1 MVGVRMMSNSSLVT
15 VSTLSQHRSVGRNKQ
30 ITKITIHHAAGVLS
44 VESMLGWFVNPDARA
59 SSQYTVGGDGRVG
72 MSVEEKDRAWTS
84 SSSANDN
91 AAITIEVINSAVGGE
106 WPVSERAFETL
117 ISLCVDI
124 CMRNP
129 GITQRDGKPGLYFDG
144 TPGGSLTH
152 HQMFA
157 ATGCPGPFLLSRF
170 PRICDEVNARLALL
184 TGVSP
189 GVPEVPGAAPP
200 PIAPGTSVPEVV
212 PGSPAPSPGADL
224 GKDTPSVWHSG
235 DWEWAMALRTPD
247 GVAVT
252 DGTDPRGLITREQS
266 VSMLR
271 RVVSILEDRLEIRL

>member
-1 MVGVRMMSNSSLVT
+1 MVGVWTMSNSSLVT
-15 VSTLSQHRSVGRNKQ
+15 VSRLSQHRSVGRNKQ

-44 VESMLGWFVNPDARA
+44 VESMLGWFVNPDARS
-59 SSQYTVGGDGRVG
+59 SSQYIVGGDGRVG

-91 AAITIEVINSAVGGE
+91 AAVTIEVINSAVGGD
-106 WPVSERAFETL
+106 WPVSERAFERL
-117 ISLCVDI
+117 IELCVDI

-129 GITQRDGKPGLYFDG
+129 GITQRDGAPGLYFDG

-170 PRICDEVNARLALL
+170 PRICDEVNARLAVL
-184 TGVSP
+184 TGAS
-189 GVPEVPGAAPP
+189 PEVPEAASP

-212 PGSPAPSPGADL
+212 PGSPVPGSGADL

-235 DWEWAMALRTPD
+235 DWEWAMELRTLD

-252 DGTDPRGLITREQS
+252 DGTDPRGLITREQC

-271 RVVSILEDRLEIRL
+271 RVVSVLEARLEIRL